1 MRKTRVLLAED
12 DTQLAFVI
20 KDNLEEAGYEVV
32 SCSNGEEA
40 LDQFARTNP
49 DLCLLD
55 VNMPQRDGFSLA
67 KKIRQKSD
75 VIPILFISARSLEDD
90 KLKGF
95 QTGADDFITKPF
107 HIRELLMRMQVF
119 IRRNKML
126 RPETPL
132 EFRLGDLRYV
142 PSELRLIGDKDQ
154 KILTQREAELL
165 TFFCLNPNKVLK
177 REDVLTSVWGKSDFF
192 LGRSMDVFVTK
203 LRKYLS
209 SEKNITIETIHGIGY
224 RFVTR

>member
-32 SCSNGEEA
+32 SCSNGDEA

-75 VIPILFISARSLEDD
+75 VIPILFISARSMEEDR
-90 KLKGF
+90 LKGF

-126 RPETPL
+126 RPEAPL
-132 EFRLGDLRYV
+132 EFRLGELRYV
-142 PSELRLIGDKDQ
+142 PSELRLLGEKEQ

-203 LRKYLS
+203 LRKYLA
-209 SEKNITIETIHGIGY
+209 SENNITIETIHGIGY